1 MDKFIIGNNPQN
13 ISQFVA
19 LAHFYVAYDFKLSLC
34 PVIYSVTINIRMGH
48 EMKKSLIKFLAG
60 ATITLSMA
68 SYSSAAEKI
77 TVFAAASLTNAM
89 NEISAQYQKEHK
101 VEVVSSYASSST
113 LARQIEQ
120 GAPANLF
127 ISADQ
132 QWMDYA
138 IDKHLMVDNTRYT
151 LLGNELVLIAP
162 KDSKIEKVEINKQ
175 TDWKKLLDGG
185 RLAVGDPDHVP
196 VGIYAKEALGYL
208 GAWDTVNPLLARTN
222 NVRSGMALVE
232 RDEAPLGIVYGS
244 DAVASQKVKVV
255 GIFPAD
261 SHKPVEYPMAI
272 VKDQD
277 NKATR
282 DFYEY
287 LKTPAASEVFKRYG
301 FTPR

>member
-1 MDKFIIGNNPQN
+1 MN
-13 ISQFVA
+13 
-19 LAHFYVAYDFKLSLC
+19 
-34 PVIYSVTINIRMGH
+34 
-48 EMKKSLIKFLAG
+48 MKKGLISLVAG
-60 ATITLSMA
+60 ATLTLTMA
-68 SYSSAAEKI
+68 GNSFAAEKI
-77 TVFAAASLTNAM
+77 TVFAAASLTNAL
-89 NEISAQYQKEHK
+89 NEISEQYKKETN
-101 VEVVSSYASSST
+101 VEVVASYASSST

-120 GAPANLF
+120 GAPANMF

-132 QWMDYA
+132 QWMDFA
-138 IDKHLMVDNTRYT
+138 IDKNLMVKDTRYT

-162 KDSKIEKVEINKQ
+162 KDSKIDKVEINKQ

-196 VGIYAKEALGYL
+196 VGIYAKEALTYL
-208 GAWDTVNPLLARTN
+208 GAWETVDPLLARTN

-232 RDEAPLGIVYGS
+232 RQEAPLGIVYGS

-261 SHKPVEYPMAI
+261 THKPVEYPMGI

-282 DFYEY
+282 DYYEY

-301 FTPR
+301 FTPNQK

>member
-1 MDKFIIGNNPQN
+1 
-13 ISQFVA
+13 
-19 LAHFYVAYDFKLSLC
+19 
-34 PVIYSVTINIRMGH
+34 
-48 EMKKSLIKFLAG
+48 MKKGLVSLLAG
-60 ATITLSMA
+60 ATLTLTMA
-68 SYSSAAEKI
+68 SHSFAADKI
-77 TVFAAASLTNAM
+77 TVFAAASLTNAL
-89 NEISAQYQKEHK
+89 NEISEQYKQEAK
-101 VEVVSSYASSST
+101 VDVVASYASSST

-138 IDKHLMVDNTRYT
+138 IDKKLMVDDTRYT

-162 KDSKIEKVEINKQ
+162 KDSKLDKVEINKQ

-196 VGIYAKEALGYL
+196 VGIYAKEALGNL
-208 GAWDTVNPLLARTN
+208 GAWETVDPLLARTN

-232 RDEAPLGIVYGS
+232 RQEAPLGIVYGS

-255 GIFPAD
+255 GVFPAD
-261 SHKPVEYPMAI
+261 THKPVEYLMAI

-282 DFYEY
+282 DYYEY

-301 FTPR
+301 FEPRTK

>member
-1 MDKFIIGNNPQN
+1 
-13 ISQFVA
+13 
-19 LAHFYVAYDFKLSLC
+19 
-34 PVIYSVTINIRMGH
+34 
-48 EMKKSLIKFLAG
+48 MKKGLVSLLAG
-60 ATITLSMA
+60 ATLTLTMA
-68 SYSSAAEKI
+68 SHSFAADKI
-77 TVFAAASLTNAM
+77 TVFAAASLTNAL
-89 NEISAQYQKEHK
+89 NEISEQYKKDTQ
-101 VEVVSSYASSST
+101 VEVVASYASSST

-138 IDKHLMVDNTRYT
+138 IDKKLMVEDTRYT

-162 KDSKIEKVEINKQ
+162 KDAKIDKVEINKQ

-196 VGIYAKEALGYL
+196 VGIYAKEALSNL
-208 GAWDTVNPLLARTN
+208 GAWETVNPLLARTN

-232 RDEAPLGIVYGS
+232 RQEAPLGIVYGS

-255 GIFPAD
+255 GVFPAD
-261 SHKPVEYPMAI
+261 THKSVEYPMAI

-277 NKATR
+277 NQATR
-282 DFYEY
+282 DYYEY

-301 FTPR
+301 FEPRTK

>member
-1 MDKFIIGNNPQN
+1 
-13 ISQFVA
+13 
-19 LAHFYVAYDFKLSLC
+19 
-34 PVIYSVTINIRMGH
+34 
-48 EMKKSLIKFLAG
+48 
-60 ATITLSMA
+60 
-68 SYSSAAEKI
+68 
-77 TVFAAASLTNAM
+77 
-89 NEISAQYQKEHK
+89 
-101 VEVVSSYASSST
+101 
-113 LARQIEQ
+113 
-120 GAPANLF
+120 
-127 ISADQ
+127 
-132 QWMDYA
+132 MDYA
-138 IDKHLMVDNTRYT
+138 IDKQLMVENTRYT

-162 KDSKIEKVEINKQ
+162 KDSKIEKVDINKQ

-196 VGIYAKEALGYL
+196 VGIYAKEALNYL
-208 GAWDTVNPLLARTN
+208 GAWDTVNPMLARTN